1 LPRSDRF
8 PGPDGCLPK
17 VLFIFYHPSANSSC
31 HCSSPWDFDSISCS
45 SITLYLAIYQK
56 TIGAR
61 YSITSYTP
69 TVHLL
74 DFDVPPT
81 NTTSTKPVPFTLP
94 LSFTKSFC
102 SLSSAIV
109 LFLLVQI
116 KKCLLLHFTS
126 TVFPPRSDQN
136 ISSSALLSHCIP
148 SHFLFIYWFSW
159 HQHGRTGINMG
170 GLASTWEDWH
180 QHRRTFCFTRLH
192 YFHSKSCRHIILL
205 SFSAHLIHLVS
216 NVLVPPHIYPEGL
229 LVHALSYLSMC
240 KSIRSY
246 SCMSLR

>member
-1 LPRSDRF
+1 MAAHQKS
-8 PGPDGCLPK
+8 C
-17 VLFIFYHPSANSSC
+17 PSSTI
-31 HCSSPWDFDSISCS
+31 HQTTLLVIPTFFDFHSRSCS
-45 SITLYLAIYQK
+45 SITPCLPIPFE
-56 TIGAR
+56 TVGAR
-61 YSITSYTP
+61 YSITFYTP

-81 NTTSTKPVPFTLP
+81 NTTSTKLALFTLP

-116 KKCLLLHFTS
+116 KKCLLHFTS

-136 ISSSALLSHCIP
+136 MSSAFLLY
-148 SHFLFIYWFSW
+148 FLALFVYLLAF
-159 HQHGRTGINMG
+159 
-170 GLASTWEDWH
+170 LASTWEDWH
-180 QHRRTFCFTRLH
+180 QHGRTFCFTRPH
-192 YFHSKSCRHIILL
+192 YFHSMSCRHTILL

-216 NVLVPPHIYPEGL
+216 DVLVPPHIYPEGL